1 MNVGDRIRVRKG
13 AHTYEGT
20 LMPSEGA
27 ANAPYV
33 NLKLDNGYNVGF
45 EKSTVDVTI
54 IEEGSSFDAVMP
66 SRELPRKDGLPDVAI
81 LGTGGT
87 VASKIDY
94 MTGAVY
100 PSFSPEELLQLV
112 PELGDIANIYGKELY
127 SIVSED
133 ITQKD
138 WANIARSIVSYFDE
152 GYKGVVITHG
162 TDTLHFTSSMLSF
175 MLRNIPH
182 PVVCVGAQRSS
193 DRPSSDAA
201 FNLVSSVNFAG
212 TDCKEV
218 VVCMHAGIDDDYC
231 YVHRGTRVRKS
242 HTSRRDAFA
251 PVNALPLAKV
261 YGAGNIESISSYNTV
276 QEGDAYADTKTEEK
290 VALVKTYPGASDIV
304 AGFVD
309 KGYRG
314 IILEGS
320 GLSHAP
326 ESLHPEIARGL
337 EEGVTFGMASQC
349 INGRVNMN
357 VYRGGR
363 QLKERGVIPLEDML
377 AETAWCK
384 LCWVLGH
391 YDDAG
396 EIAAAML
403 TPLAGEMGCTSRMD
417 TYSLGRW

>member
-1 MNVGDRIRVRKG
+1 M
-13 AHTYEGT
+13 
-20 LMPSEGA
+20 
-27 ANAPYV
+27 
-33 NLKLDNGYNVGF
+33 
-45 EKSTVDVTI
+45 
-54 IEEGSSFDAVMP
+54 
-66 SRELPRKDGLPDVAI
+66 AI

-112 PELGDIANIYGKELY
+112 PELGDIANIFGRELY

-133 ITQKD
+133 ITHKD
-138 WANIARSIVSYFDE
+138 WANIASSIVRYFDE
-152 GYKGVVITHG
+152 GYKGIVITHG

-175 MLRNIPH
+175 MLKNLPH

-218 VVCMHAGIDDDYC
+218 VVCMHAGMDDDYC

-251 PVNALPLAKV
+251 PINALPLARV
-261 YGAGNIESISSYNTV
+261 YGAGKVEPISPYSTE
-276 QEGDAYADTKTEEK
+276 QHGDVCADTKTEEK

-320 GLSHAP
+320 GLGHAP
-326 ESLHPEIARGL
+326 ASLHGEIVRGI
-337 EEGVTFGMASQC
+337 EEGVTFGMSSQC

-363 QLKERGVIPLEDML
+363 QLKERGVLPLEDML

-391 YDDAG
+391 YDDRQ
-396 EIAAAML
+396 EIAAAMQ
-403 TPLAGEMGCTSRMD
+403 TPMAGEMGCTSRMD
-417 TYSLGRW
+417 TYSFGRW